1 MISPFK
7 PFLDQKDDLNENALK
22 DLFLERMSS
31 IPEASQIF
39 DDAAEEFVG
48 EELVEVA
55 SEIVETFQGECGAD
69 EFHSWNYDH
78 LEFIIELSNKY
89 KLIIPRNLINGL
101 PEQLILLVSAK
112 RLGDPGCE

>member
-1 MISPFK
+1 MISKFQPF
-7 PFLDQKDDLNENALK
+7 FDQKDSLNENALK
-22 DLFLERMSS
+22 DLFLTHMSS

-39 DDAAEEFVG
+39 EDTAEEFMG
-48 EELVEVA
+48 EELVEV
-55 SEIVETFQGECGAD
+55 SSKIVETFQGECGAD

-89 KLIIPRNLINGL
+89 ALTIPPNLTNGL

-112 RLGDPGCE
+112 RLGKPGCE